1 MAAATSVIAGIGATS
16 LAAGLGSSIAGGV
29 MTAKQQKEMNK
40 RIDEMNAIARQ
51 KLAFAQDMYADWKEM
66 YGDVGNEL
74 GEYYA
79 NLSADTLKANYRD
92 DNIAASNSLMKNVD
106 AARKNLQDTFR
117 KQGMTNS
124 GAAASAELKLAT
136 DAIGSKT
143 LIDYDT
149 AQKMSGAA
157 QEVANRQGTFYGAGL
172 AEKNMSAAAVAGG
185 YDTQI
190 NTTQM
195 AYNSNAAQQQNWGNL
210 TQMGLGMVGSGAG
223 LMASAASSLQQQKNF
238 DKLVNTLGKK

>member
-16 LAAGLGSSIAGGV
+16 LVAGLGSSIAGGV
-29 MTAKQQKEMNK
+29 MAAKQQEEMNK

-51 KLAFAQDMYADWKEM
+51 KLAFAQDIYGEWKEM

-74 GEYYA
+74 GNYYA
-79 NLSADTLKANYRD
+79 NLSADSLKANYKD

-106 AARKNLQDTFR
+106 AARKNLETTFR

-124 GAAASAELKLAT
+124 GAAASADLKLAT
-136 DAIGSKT
+136 EAIGNKT

-157 QEVANRQGTFYGAGL
+157 QEAANLKGNFYNMGL
-172 AEKNMSAAAVAGG
+172 NEKNMGIAAMSDS
-185 YDTQI
+185 YNTQI
-190 NTTQM
+190 NTLQA
-195 AYNSNAAQQQNWGNL
+195 AYGNEATQQQNWGNL
-210 TQMGLGMVGSGAG
+210 TQMGLGMIGSGMG
-223 LMASAASSLQQQKNF
+223 LMASSAASAQQDKNF
-238 DKLVNTLGKK
+238 NKLLSTLGNK